1 MARFRHDPEKILK
14 NRGRIG
20 TAEEAAM
27 TNIPLFPR
35 PVSWLSAVAV
45 FLYVFL
51 GRWVAFLSQVTP
63 RVDPLIDAMTQR
75 AKRGEA

>member
-35 PVSWLSAVAV
+35 PVSWLSAVL
-45 FLYVFL
+45 LYVFL
-51 GRWVAFLSQVTP
+51 GLWVAFLGQVAP
-63 RVDPLIDAMTQR
+63 RIDPLIDAMKQR
-75 AKRGEA
+75 AERGEA